1 MGGGGR
7 ERLGE
12 RGGSKGL
19 QDFVCVCVC
28 ACVCVCVH
36 ACVCVC
42 MSTYTCTCVDE
53 GE

>member
-19 QDFVCVCVC
+19 QDFVCVC
-28 ACVCVCVH
+28 ARACVCVH

-42 MSTYTCTCVDE
+42 MSAYTCTCVDE